1 MPTSLRRAILKAAKE
16 LFMQKGF
23 EAVGMREIARTLG
36 LQPTQVYRLKLSKTD
51 ILAEVIIELNAEL
64 IAQLPTVLKTIEGN
78 TALER
83 TCSYLLALYRFDIA
97 HLPLR
102 SVGAMYGW
110 SWSDS
115 YEGTVVAQ
123 VMQFLA
129 PIVGWMQDEGL
140 DNAPA
145 RCYGIWSLYYVG
157 YRRAVLQGGS
167 AEDCLA
173 EIRPSLEILLRA
185 APSP

>member
-1 MPTSLRRAILKAAKE
+1 
-16 LFMQKGF
+16 MQKGF

-51 ILAEVIIELNAEL
+51 ILAEVIIELNTEL

-83 TCSYLLALYRFDIA
+83 TCAYLLALYRFDIA

-110 SWSDS
+110 SWSDA

-123 VMQFLA
+123 VMHFWRPLLA
-129 PIVGWMQDEGL
+129 GCRTKDSTTRQPVVTASG
-140 DNAPA
+140 
-145 RCYGIWSLYYVG
+145 RCTTWS
-157 YRRAVLQGGS
+157 YRRACSRRQCRRLSGRGS
-167 AEDCLA
+167 PQPGNLA
-173 EIRPSLEILLRA
+173 ARST
-185 APSP
+185 